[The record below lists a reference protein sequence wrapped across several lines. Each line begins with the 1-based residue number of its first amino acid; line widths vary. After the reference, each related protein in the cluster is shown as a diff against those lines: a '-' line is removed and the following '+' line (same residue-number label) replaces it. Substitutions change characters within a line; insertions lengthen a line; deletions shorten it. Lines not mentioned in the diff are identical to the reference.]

1 MRVPIS
7 LKPLHST
14 KPPTMSPI
22 PSSSSTQT
30 RKGSSEASLRAP
42 GNRTNTFPINK
53 MKRVTPLYIPFEM
66 KSSKY
71 SKFYRSRRARRS
83 WTMNNVVQSSERVTI
98 YISEMTVIRWRVG
111 TIWARLMPVS
121 IGTAQ
126 SSPIRSLL
134 EVKNTLSEIIK
145 FGLLFY
151 DFLQLWLLV

>member
-1 MRVPIS
+1 
-7 LKPLHST
+7 
-14 KPPTMSPI
+14 
-22 PSSSSTQT
+22 
-30 RKGSSEASLRAP
+30 
-42 GNRTNTFPINK
+42 
-53 MKRVTPLYIPFEM
+53 
-66 KSSKY
+66 
-71 SKFYRSRRARRS
+71 
-83 WTMNNVVQSSERVTI
+83 MNNVVQSSERVTI

-151 DFLQLWLLV
+151 DFQ